1 MEWFQRWE
9 AFAKQEEKAANP
21 GPVNSKA
28 DLGKIMVG
36 RNLAQFGDVE
46 YFFTDYN
53 LKDGA
58 KEDVHYKVLDD
69 EAWKFLHSRYGGT
82 SIPRL
87 SIKVNVGEKED
98 HVVEVN
104 FRKFNM
110 VTYPRVKY
118 LSRGLLNPSLV
129 FISRQA
135 TVMELHT
142 KLCKKFASESNGK
155 YSAEMF
161 VGYSRLWKFEGDD
174 TFEDAETLFANSNK
188 DLS

>member
-1 MEWFQRWE
+1 
-9 AFAKQEEKAANP
+9 
-21 GPVNSKA
+21 
-28 DLGKIMVG
+28 MVS
-36 RNLAQFGDVE
+36 RNLVQFGEIE
-46 YFFTDYN
+46 YFYTDYN

-69 EAWKFLHSRYGGT
+69 ETWKFLFARYGGV

-118 LSRGLLNPSLV
+118 LSYGLPNPGLV
-129 FISRQA
+129 YISRQA
-135 TVMELHT
+135 TVLELHT
-142 KLCKKFASESNGK
+142 KLCKKFASESNSK
-155 YSAEMF
+155 HSAEQL
-161 VGYSRLWKFEGDD
+161 VGYSRLWKLEGDD
-174 TFEDAETLFANSNK
+174 TFEDAQSLFSNHSK
-188 DLS
+188 DLSSIPVAI